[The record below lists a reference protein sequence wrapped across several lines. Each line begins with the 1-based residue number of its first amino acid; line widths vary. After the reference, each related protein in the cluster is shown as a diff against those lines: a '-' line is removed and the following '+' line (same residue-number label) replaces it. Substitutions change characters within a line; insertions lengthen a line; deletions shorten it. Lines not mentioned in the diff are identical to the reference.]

1 MFTKKKNPIPSLTV
15 EAIQDSAVD
24 DNILLSTDEYKELLR
39 KEVVL
44 DMICGIVND
53 PTAKEELRYS
63 WDTALR
69 LILKHALPEK
79 FVPDKPEPEEDGEEG
94 GPF

>member
-24 DNILLSTDEYKELLR
+24 DTILFSTDEYKELLR
-39 KEVVL
+39 KNVAM
-44 DMICGIVND
+44 DIICGIAND
-53 PTAKEELRYS
+53 QAAKEEMRYS

-79 FVPDKPEPEEDGEEG
+79 FVPDEPEAEEDGEVDA
-94 GPF
+94 